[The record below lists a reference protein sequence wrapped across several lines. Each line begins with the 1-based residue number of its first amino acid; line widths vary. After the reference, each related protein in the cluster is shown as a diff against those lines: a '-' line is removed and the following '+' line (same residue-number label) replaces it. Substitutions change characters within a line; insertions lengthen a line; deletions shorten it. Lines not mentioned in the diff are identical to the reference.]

1 MTYALKD
8 LEVYTGRMFY
18 TGNNSCFINSPM
30 GKNTLSAIP
39 KEVARILGK
48 DNPDGYSFHSL
59 RRLSAT
65 TAADNGATVAQM
77 MDFYGWAQPSMPQ
90 EYISSSKHAVKCMAE
105 KLKGSS
111 DCSTS
116 STDDPNINTLR
127 PQENSI
133 PGGVNKFVYI
143 EHFSGTFNL

>member
-1 MTYALKD
+1 
-8 LEVYTGRMFY
+8 
-18 TGNNSCFINSPM
+18 M

-48 DNPDGYSFHSL
+48 DNPDGYSFHRLWRSL
-59 RRLSAT
+59 AT

-77 MDFYGWAQPSMPQ
+77 MDFYGWAQPLMPQ

-116 STDDPNINTLR
+116 STDNPNINTFR
-127 PQENSI
+127 PQETSI
-133 PGGVNKFVYI
+133 PWRSK
-143 EHFSGTFNL
+143 